1 MGYPEPVPAI
11 KAKNVEEF
19 ERRLANF
26 SLTEEQK
33 EFYREM
39 FKKLEENDH

>member
-19 ERRLANF
+19 EKRLAEF
-26 SLTEEQK
+26 KLTEQQK
-33 EFYREM
+33 KFYREM
-39 FKKLEENDH
+39 FKKLDENNH